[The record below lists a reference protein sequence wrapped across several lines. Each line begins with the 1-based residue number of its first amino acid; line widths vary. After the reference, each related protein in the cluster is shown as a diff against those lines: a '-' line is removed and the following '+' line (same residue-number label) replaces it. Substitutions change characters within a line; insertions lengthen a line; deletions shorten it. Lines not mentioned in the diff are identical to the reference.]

1 MPLGHRFGLQMPLRQ
16 MKVLDV
22 NTQVYG
28 DAIAHFDPTPL
39 MQKTPESEKQQ
50 AGLSRYRRGY
60 APAGRRDFRLDRR

>member
-22 NTQVYG
+22 NTQVYN